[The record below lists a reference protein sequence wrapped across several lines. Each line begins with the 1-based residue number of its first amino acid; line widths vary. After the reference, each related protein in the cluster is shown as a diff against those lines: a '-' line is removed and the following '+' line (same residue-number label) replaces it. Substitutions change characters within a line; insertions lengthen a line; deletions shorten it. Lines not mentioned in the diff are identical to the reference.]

1 MFDLVQKLNKHVS
14 YGMHNLELE
23 SILKELGITS
33 QNKPL
38 TLSDTRFA
46 QYAYFALRNFL
57 NSYPAIIKQMEYE
70 LSYSNNEVLQE
81 TLEEATSLQF
91 IVTVLGA
98 TDIFRR
104 QQIMSQQSQK
114 VDQLI
119 SNVFGNTKIQVEKLK
134 LIKEDLKSDK
144 HPDNWDETD
153 INKLDDHLMNETK
166 KGLSEII
173 KENKYKGIKIN
184 RETELDMA
192 VAIVELRNHLTRNIF
207 ALEDRFKEEFNS
219 DFVEEVKDS
228 FDFNYM
234 VDLKEQVEDS
244 DKTLQEAFDEVEEHG
259 NSAVKFLLLRQS
271 KSNPTSNEEMA
282 KVIKEY
288 KEVKDYAFKT
298 LMGIEMDRKMCII
311 KEHALE
317 ETAVFYSCHR
327 RFNIKKVLK
336 HNKDMHKGELTQ
348 FGDKV
353 VKYSSIKIV
362 HGICKEEQLFND
374 KKKILSLAL
383 KVFCKTP
390 NESVVECIGSIAELH
405 TKPQRNCNF
414 KRFETELLVDWNGPI
429 IHKAQSFLEK
439 SLDRHFGSRKK

>member
-1 MFDLVQKLNKHVS
+1 MSKVFDLVQKLNKHVS

-38 TLSDTRFA
+38 TFSDTRFA

-119 SNVFGNTKIQVEKLK
+119 SDVFGNTKIQVEKLK

-184 RETELDMA
+184 RETKLDMA

-234 VDLKEQVEDS
+234 VDLKEQVEDG

-298 LMGIEMDRKMCII
+298 LMGI
-311 KEHALE
+311 
-317 ETAVFYSCHR
+317 
-327 RFNIKKVLK
+327 
-336 HNKDMHKGELTQ
+336 
-348 FGDKV
+348 
-353 VKYSSIKIV
+353 
-362 HGICKEEQLFND
+362 
-374 KKKILSLAL
+374 
-383 KVFCKTP
+383 
-390 NESVVECIGSIAELH
+390 
-405 TKPQRNCNF
+405 
-414 KRFETELLVDWNGPI
+414 
-429 IHKAQSFLEK
+429 
-439 SLDRHFGSRKK
+439 